1 MSPASNDKAKP
12 ARKRT
17 KKSSRAGKT
26 SQPKREATKQAAK
39 GEEFT
44 GPERIYAFA
53 DSVVE
58 DDANKTAAEA
68 ATTRLE
74 TWVTFRLA
82 GEIFALPVTA
92 AREILRLSTITRVPH
107 APYTVRGII
116 NMRGRVVPVVD
127 FRVRLG
133 LPQTAV
139 GPKSRILITSTRN
152 RLLGLLVD
160 EVEQVVSLDRNAV
173 TPAPSD
179 VMTERS
185 EYIIGVCH
193 LDNRLLILLDV
204 ERVLLVPDSLDD
216 RDRARS

>member
-1 MSPASNDKAKP
+1 MSDASNDKAKP

-17 KKSSRAGKT
+17 KKSRSARQT
-26 SQPKREATKQAAK
+26 SQREGEATKQAAK
-39 GEEFT
+39 AEEFT
-44 GPERIYAFA
+44 GPEKIYDFA
-53 DSVVE
+53 DRVVE
-58 DDANKTAAEA
+58 DDANKTEAEA
-68 ATTRLE
+68 VTPRLE

-82 GEIFALPVTA
+82 GEVFALPVTA
-92 AREILRLSTITRVPH
+92 AREILRVSTITRVPH

-133 LPQTAV
+133 LPEAAV
-139 GPKSRILITSTRN
+139 GPKNRILIASARN

-160 EVEQVVSLDRNAV
+160 EVEQVVSLDLNAV

>member
-1 MSPASNDKAKP
+1 MSDASNDKAKP
-12 ARKRT
+12 TRKRR
-17 KKSSRAGKT
+17 KKSSPAGRT
-26 SQPKREATKQAAK
+26 SQPEGEVAKQTANS
-39 GEEFT
+39 EQFT
-44 GPERIYAFA
+44 GPEKIYDFA

-58 DDANKTAAEA
+58 DDVNKTAAEA
-68 ATTRLE
+68 VAARLE

-82 GEIFALPVTA
+82 GEVFALPVTA
-92 AREILRLSTITRVPH
+92 AREILRVSTITRVPH
-107 APYTVRGII
+107 APHTVRGII

-133 LPQTAV
+133 LPEATV
-139 GPKSRILITSTRN
+139 SPKSRILITSTRN

-160 EVEQVVSLDRNAV
+160 EVEQVLSLDLNAV

-204 ERVLLVPDSLDD
+204 ERVLLVPDSLED
-216 RDRARS
+216 RGRAGS